1 MKNKFKLILFVV
13 VIIIIVSSLYIT
25 SKDLLVN
32 LITKNETTGEI
43 EYVSIYSNGSSKET
57 DVFKSEDFKLYNAD
71 STSFSSYISNGK
83 VLNKVNKIMLKDSS
97 GNVVDND
104 EIITGIFHSAE
115 KIEHDIWEFQI
126 FKVLDD
132 YFVLVKLNVNWQSPC
147 NFYEYDIADKE
158 LKLLHKFQDIDVIGL
173 SLPS

>member
-1 MKNKFKLILFVV
+1 MKNKFKLVLFVV
-13 VIIIIVSSLYIT
+13 VIIIILSSLYIR

-32 LITKNETTGEI
+32 LITKNDISGEI
-43 EYVSIYSNGSSKET
+43 EYVSIYSNGSSKKT
-57 DVFKSEDFKLYNAD
+57 DIFKSEDFKLYNAD

-83 VLNKVNKIMLKDSS
+83 VLNKVHKIILKDSL
-97 GNVVDND
+97 GNVVNND
-104 EIITGIFHSAE
+104 EIITGIFQSAE

-158 LKLLHKFQDIDVIGL
+158 LKLLHKFQDINVIGL
-173 SLPS
+173 SLPN

>member
-1 MKNKFKLILFVV
+1 MKNKPKLILFLV
-13 VIIIIVSSLYIT
+13 VIVIIVASLYIT

-43 EYVSIYSNGSSKET
+43 EYVSIYSHGSSKET
-57 DVFKSEDFKLYNAD
+57 DAFKSEDFELYTAD
-71 STSFSSYISNGK
+71 STSFTSYLSNSK
-83 VLNKVNKIMLKDSS
+83 VLNKINKIVLTDSS

-104 EIITGIFHSAE
+104 KILTGIFQSAE

-147 NFYEYDIADKE
+147 DFYEYDKIDKK
-158 LKLLHKFQDIDVIGL
+158 LKLLHRFEDKDVIGL
-173 SLPS
+173 SLPN